1 MEHIKDHLPTV
12 AEFDSKIEL
21 LKARLEK
28 WGDEQVETFDDPLLM
43 GVPSGTAGNILGLGN
58 PIPSKR
64 VLDASAITKDVLGF
78 KIPPVIIQKGGYE
91 TSKEFVEKI
100 TTKLRKVVTG
110 EIKPKEKKVK
120 IMKLVSVQ

>member
-1 MEHIKDHLPTV
+1 MEHSKLLLPTV
-12 AEFDSKIEL
+12 AEFDSKVEIL
-21 LKARLEK
+21 RARLEK
-28 WGDEQVETFDDPLLM
+28 WGNEQVETFNDPLLM

-64 VLDASAITKDVLGF
+64 VLDASAITQDVLGF
-78 KIPPVIIQKGGYE
+78 KIPPIIIQKGGYE
-91 TSKEFVEKI
+91 TSQEFVKKI

-120 IMKLVSVQ
+120 KMILASVR